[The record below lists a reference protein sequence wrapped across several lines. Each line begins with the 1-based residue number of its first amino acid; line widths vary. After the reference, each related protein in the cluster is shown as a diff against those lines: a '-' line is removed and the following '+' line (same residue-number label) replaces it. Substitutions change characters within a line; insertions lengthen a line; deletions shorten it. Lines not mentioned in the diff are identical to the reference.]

1 MDSEPPVP
9 LHEAMMEFKR
19 KVVLDA
25 LAHYSG
31 NRSRAAAALQ
41 IERTSL
47 LRLLRELE
55 IAEVVPAPRGRP
67 TEGGSLPP
75 PLRLDRRRRDRATAA
90 SPTPCR
96 RSHIDRLLR
105 AALDSAGHERSIRR
119 LRHGVRSR
127 Y

>member
-1 MDSEPPVP
+1 LRGVSATMDSDPPVS

-67 TEGGSLPP
+67 TERG
-75 PLRLDRRRRDRATAA
+75 
-90 SPTPCR
+90 
-96 RSHIDRLLR
+96 
-105 AALDSAGHERSIRR
+105 
-119 LRHGVRSR
+119 
-127 Y
+127 